1 MNFTKNHLVLVLIAI
16 MLIYGVYLYLQKP
29 AGQEEQVIG
38 DDEGFQVYN
47 PIMISI
53 TGFLEEQAKECGE
66 YFCFKIYVTGSI
78 DESLNE
84 KSVTIKTNQF
94 LELNDKLPLTINAE
108 KKGSEYYADS
118 FSISQVNILDVMPK

>member
-1 MNFTKNHLVLVLIAI
+1 MEIVYMNFTKNHLVLVLIAI

-53 TGFLEEQAKECGE
+53 TGFLEEQAKGMRR
-66 YFCFKIYVTGSI
+66 I
-78 DESLNE
+78 
-84 KSVTIKTNQF
+84 F
-94 LELNDKLPLTINAE
+94 LL
-108 KKGSEYYADS
+108 
-118 FSISQVNILDVMPK
+118 